1 EVPED
6 EIELDRYGMP
16 KVKEGQVIRLD
27 SNKPGR
33 IWSVYKKVPSLEEI
47 VKEELHDVAQEQ
59 YILQEGSALEI
70 QTWRLK
76 KDKAL

>member
-1 EVPED
+1 VSEE

-16 KVKEGQVIRLD
+16 KIKAGQVIRLD

-47 VKEELHDVAQEQ
+47 VKE
-59 YILQEGSALEI
+59 
-70 QTWRLK
+70 
-76 KDKAL
+76 